1 LLIAELGHSSAVPL
15 RKKRRAAEGGRYRR
29 DAVGYN
35 HRETF
40 SLDLPMK
47 LARQQVLGSPVFA
60 VIVLIILFIRAWPYP
75 FHK

>member
-1 LLIAELGHSSAVPL
+1 LSAKQRHSRAVPL

-29 DAVGYN
+29 GAVGYN

-47 LARQQVLGSPVFA
+47 LARQQVLGSLVLA
-60 VIVLIILFIRAWPYP
+60 VIVLLLIRAWPYL